1 MHLSLKWKKLKKT
14 LRFSSIC
21 NRKLFEIMQCFFPF
35 VQIDTFLKVFPNVK
49 HGWTV
54 KYDMDNHEE
63 VAEAEA
69 AHQMM
74 FSWFDKYLTGNQVL
88 SLHCPFNGNGSLTT
102 SIPQVLSPYDLNS
115 NGSVTPSTPEVL
127 P

>member
-1 MHLSLKWKKLKKT
+1 M
-14 LRFSSIC
+14 
-21 NRKLFEIMQCFFPF
+21 
-35 VQIDTFLKVFPNVK
+35 QIDTFLKVFPKVK

-54 KYDMDNHEE
+54 KYNMDNHEE

-74 FSWFDKYLTGNQVL
+74 FSWFDNYLTGNQVL
-88 SLHCPFNGNGSLTT
+88 PSLCPFNGNGSLTT
-102 SIPQVLSPYDLNS
+102 SIPQVDLNS
-115 NGSVTPSTPEVL
+115 NGSVTTSTPEVL

>member
-1 MHLSLKWKKLKKT
+1 LKWKKPKKT
-14 LRFSSIC
+14 LGFSSIC

-35 VQIDTFLKVFPNVK
+35 VQIDTFLKVFPKVK

-54 KYDMDNHEE
+54 KYNMDNHEE

-74 FSWFDKYLTGNQVL
+74 FSWFDNYLTGNQVL
-88 SLHCPFNGNGSLTT
+88 PSLCPFNGNGSLTT
-102 SIPQVLSPYDLNS
+102 SIPQVDLNS
-115 NGSVTPSTPEVL
+115 NGSVTTSTPEVL